1 MVHYNELHPSEPQ
14 HHGHFSACAATLAN
28 ILDFVQEVCS
38 TEITEES
45 RSKDN
50 KRFVQLLEQLK
61 NDLARVK
68 SDFPVEKRHL
78 WVGSEIE
85 RYEQAVKK
93 TESLSAKFTE
103 LLDLEV

>member
-1 MVHYNELHPSEPQ
+1 MAL
-14 HHGHFSACAATLAN
+14 LAP
-28 ILDFVQEVCS
+28 
-38 TEITEES
+38 
-45 RSKDN
+45 
-50 KRFVQLLEQLK
+50 